1 MQKFRNTKTIT
12 VIGMLTAVSVILGYL
27 KIPVTSLIEIRFTN
41 LPIAVGGA
49 LLGPV
54 AGGLVGALSDIVQY
68 LAKPTGPF
76 FPGFTI
82 SSCVTG
88 IIFGLVLKSKNE
100 PASSISIKRII
111 LAEVLV
117 TLLVSLPL
125 NSLWLSM
132 LYGNGFIAVLSS
144 RLLKELVMFPIN
156 TVLLTAV
163 IKPVGRFNKLFLPIS
178 VKK

>member
-1 MQKFRNTKTIT
+1 MSKLKNTHVIT
-12 VIGMLTAVSVILGYL
+12 VIGMLTAVAVILGYL
-27 KIPVTSLIEIRFTN
+27 KIPVNSLIEIRFTN

-82 SSCVTG
+82 SSCITG
-88 IIFGLVLKSKNE
+88 IIFGLLLRKDGKS
-100 PASSISIKRII
+100 AVSLKRII
-111 LAEVLV
+111 ISELLV

-132 LYGNGFIAVLSS
+132 LYGNAFIVVLSS
-144 RLLKELVMFPIN
+144 RLLKEIVMFPIN
-156 TVLLTAV
+156 TLLLIAV
-163 IKPVGRFNKLFLPIS
+163 IKPVGRFSKTLLPLSIKRS
-178 VKK
+178 